1 MSKKFKTPLKKVR
14 AAAARIP
21 QVSANAF
28 KAIPT
33 AQNKSHQRQSE
44 EQVTEYELEAENL
57 KDQRTA
63 GSDVSASKS
72 RKRSHSELR
81 SPSPVASIRSSSP
94 VALLQNKKKFRKRSH
109 SELRS
114 PSPVASIR
122 SSSPVALLQNK
133 KKFRKRS
140 HSESRRSSS
149 PVANS
154 LRSSS
159 PVARSSSPVVPL
171 KKKAKIGLQSANSLR
186 SSSRGS
192 SPVARSSSP
201 VVPLKKKAKTG
212 PQSAPSARKD
222 QPTTSIPV
230 YREGAEIKHK
240 KPKASDYED
249 IVQALILRAAS
260 QYEASVSTQ
269 DSFPDTAQ
277 RLKWAR
283 KSWRDA
289 NNDVG
294 HDYEI
299 TDEISSLVSLL
310 NLIY

>member
-72 RKRSHSELR
+72 
-81 SPSPVASIRSSSP
+81 
-94 VALLQNKKKFRKRSH
+94 RKRSH